1 MNFQNI
7 EMKKIE
13 ELIIY
18 SDKISYIENNRQKE
32 ISLNKHMLNSE
43 FNILRHNK
51 NLLIDEFY
59 SILCIGFSDHEKKQY
74 NFYAKKGSRNIYLEI
89 QNKSNEN

>member
-1 MNFQNI
+1 MT
-7 EMKKIE
+7 KIE
-13 ELIIY
+13 ELRIN

-32 ISLNKHMLNSE
+32 ISLKKHSFNSE
-43 FNILRHNK
+43 FNILRFNK
-51 NLLIDEFY
+51 NSLIDEFY
-59 SILCIGFSDHEKKQY
+59 SIVCIGFSDYERKQY